1 MEGPITP
8 ICNRAAAGFLTLL
21 LAAGSSA
28 ALARTERAGL
38 ESYVQARAASSAG
51 ANRQASAGFTAALN
65 AAPENEIVAA
75 QALRHAAI
83 AGDWPLAVRAAR
95 ITEAR
100 GTIQHDARF
109 LLLADAVRQRDWARA
124 RTQLDAIER
133 DRTFAF
139 AVPVL
144 RAWVAVGSGQ
154 GDPITLLPAG
164 GGVDP
169 LTVAYVNEQR
179 PFLLIATR
187 RPEALEAAQVIGGVG
202 LRALRMRLAAA
213 ASLARRGHR
222 TEAIALLQGDDP
234 PTRAARAA
242 LQAGRALPG
251 AIDDARLGT
260 AEVLQRIALDLNG
273 QQIGGVA
280 ATFASLATWLAPDNG
295 VGWMI
300 AAELAGQQDRRDSAI
315 EMLSHVPADDPFVDM
330 ARDQRIRLLVANGGN
345 EAALSAAQAAA
356 SASGATASDQVRL
369 GEVLMAMDRP
379 RDAAAAF
386 SRAIATR
393 GDDAAQPE
401 WALWLQA
408 GGAHDEADDWPQ
420 ARAALQRAYAL
431 APAEPL
437 VLNYLG
443 YAQLERR
450 ENMAEAERLVRE
462 AHRLAPDNAAI
473 TDSLG
478 WALFLRGQRAEG
490 LTLLEQAAEASPADV
505 EINEHLGDAYY
516 QMGRRVEARF
526 AWAAARVHAEGA
538 DRTRLEAKIDT
549 GLTPALAAR

>member
-1 MEGPITP
+1 VEAPITP
-8 ICNRAAAGFLTLL
+8 ICDRAAAGFLTLL
-21 LAAGSSA
+21 LAASPA
-28 ALARTERAGL
+28 ALSARTERQAL

-51 ANRQASAGFTAALN
+51 ANRQASAGFVTALN
-65 AAPENEIVAA
+65 AAPDNEIVAA
-75 QALRHAAI
+75 QALRHAVI

-100 GTIQHDARF
+100 NAIMPDARF
-109 LLLADAVRQRDWARA
+109 LLLADAVRERDWARA

-133 DRTFAF
+133 DRLFPF

-154 GDPITLLPAG
+154 GDPIALLPAG

-169 LTVAYVNEQR
+169 LTAGYVNEQR
-179 PFLLIATR
+179 PFLLIAAR
-187 RPEALEAAQVIGGVG
+187 RPEALEAARVIGGAGPRV
-202 LRALRMRLAAA
+202 LRMRLAAA
-213 ASLARRGHR
+213 ASLARRGQR
-222 TEAIALLQGDDP
+222 SDAIALLQGDDA
-234 PTRAARAA
+234 PTRAARRA
-242 LQAGRALPG
+242 LEAGRPLPG
-251 AIDDARLGT
+251 AIDDPRTGV

-273 QQIGGVA
+273 QQVGAVA
-280 ATFASLATWLAPDNG
+280 ATFASLSTWLAPDNG

-300 AAELAGQQDRRDSAI
+300 AAELAGQQDRRASAI
-315 EMLSHVPADDPFVDM
+315 EMLGHIADDDPFANM

-345 EAALSAAQAAA
+345 EAALRAAESAAAA
-356 SASGATASDQVRL
+356 SGASAADHVRL
-369 GEVLMAMDRP
+369 GQVLMEMDRP
-379 RDAAAAF
+379 REAAAAF
-386 SRAIATR
+386 ARAIAAR
-393 GDDAAQPE
+393 SDDTSQPE
-401 WALWLQA
+401 WSLWLMA
-408 GGAHDEADDWPQ
+408 GGAHDKADDWPQ
-420 ARAALQRAYAL
+420 ARAALQRAYSL

-450 ENMAEAERLVRE
+450 ENMEEAERLVRE

-478 WALFLRGQRAEG
+478 WALFLRGRQSEG
-490 LTLLEQAAEASPADV
+490 LVLLEQAAEASPADV

-516 QMGRRVEARF
+516 AMGRRLDARF

-538 DRTRLEAKIDT
+538 DRSRIEAKLDT